1 MNFNLSIS
9 IWDLNRGFWLLIFL
23 SYLKMVHKIDLLGLL
38 AVSGLSTI
46 REVLCKVYMTRYI
59 PWNQDFREHADTD
72 LTLEIC
78 WPNNSLSH
86 KLRATFGLYYNTEL
100 QNFPRVFF
108 CEISIISL
116 SFIISEV
123 SQQDVVFYV
132 ESFTFFLSGPLDI
145 SEVCVSV
152 ANKVFFKMIMHA
164 LALYHIPYYRKFL
177 TQSRLAYVWARFI
190 FVRWKKEKPCSYFDA
205 SILPMKAMA
214 YGPIV

>member
-1 MNFNLSIS
+1 MNWIFVCKWFDNLTVPLLCETGQIMNFNLSIS

-123 SQQDVVFYV
+123 SQQDVVFLCWIFY
-132 ESFTFFLSGPLDI
+132 
-145 SEVCVSV
+145 
-152 ANKVFFKMIMHA
+152 VFFI
-164 LALYHIPYYRKFL
+164 
-177 TQSRLAYVWARFI
+177 WAPR
-190 FVRWKKEKPCSYFDA
+190 YFW
-205 SILPMKAMA
+205 SLCERCK
-214 YGPIV
+214 